1 VEPVTYSVDAELG
14 SQCVSTQIL
23 GYFWVHWSTNLS
35 ESRYSVLLA
44 HLKHNASTSCHLLT
58 DMYVLGDDT
67 TVNFE
72 EFLSR
77 RSI

>member
-23 GYFWVHWSTNLS
+23 GYFWVHWSANLS

-44 HLKHNASTSCHLLT
+44 HL
-58 DMYVLGDDT
+58 
-67 TVNFE
+67 
-72 EFLSR
+72 
-77 RSI
+77 